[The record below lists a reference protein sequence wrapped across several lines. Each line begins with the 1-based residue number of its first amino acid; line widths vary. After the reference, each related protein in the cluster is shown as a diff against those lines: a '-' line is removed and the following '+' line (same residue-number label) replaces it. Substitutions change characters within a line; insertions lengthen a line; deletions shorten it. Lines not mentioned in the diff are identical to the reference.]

1 MSNNNSNN
9 YNNSNDDQNR
19 RRHHHAKKD
28 DKLPWFVIVIVIL
41 WILIGA
47 WAYVTSFMCT
57 HERYSGSD
65 AQKVGMMLL
74 AGVLGPL
81 WFLILPFVKR
91 DGYCQL
97 KK

>member
-1 MSNNNSNN
+1 MSDNNSNN
-9 YNNSNDDQNR
+9 SSDDQNSCR
-19 RRHHHAKKD
+19 QNRAKKD
-28 DKLPWFVIVIVIL
+28 EKLSWIVIVFMIL

-65 AQKVGMMLL
+65 AQKIGMMLL

-81 WFLILPFVKR
+81 WFLILPLVQR

-97 KK
+97 RK

>member
-1 MSNNNSNN
+1 MSDNS
-9 YNNSNDDQNR
+9 YNSNDDNTP
-19 RRHHHAKKD
+19 RRHTRRKKD
-28 DKLPWFVIVIVIL
+28 EKLSWIVLVFIIL

-65 AQKVGMMLL
+65 AQKIGMMLL

>member
-1 MSNNNSNN
+1 MADINLKSKDERNMDKNTEKKMSWPV
-9 YNNSNDDQNR
+9 
-19 RRHHHAKKD
+19 
-28 DKLPWFVIVIVIL
+28 LVFVIL

-47 WAYVTSFMCT
+47 WAYVSSFMCT

-74 AGVLGPL
+74 AGMLGPL
-81 WFLILPFVKR
+81 WFLILPLVKR

-97 KK
+97 KVKSVRK

>member
-1 MSNNNSNN
+1 MSNNSP
-9 YNNSNDDQNR
+9 SKTD
-19 RRHHHAKKD
+19 D
-28 DKLPWFVIVIVIL
+28 DKNIIRFRVREKEDKKLSWIVLVFIIL
-41 WILIGA
+41 WMLIGA

-65 AQKVGMMLL
+65 AQKIGMMLL

-81 WFLILPFVKR
+81 WFIILPFVKR

>member
-1 MSNNNSNN
+1 MSYNNS
-9 YNNSNDDQNR
+9 NNSNDDQNYR
-19 RRHHHAKKD
+19 LLKRKK
-28 DKLPWFVIVIVIL
+28 KGEKVSWIVLVFIIL
-41 WILIGA
+41 WVLIGA

-74 AGVLGPL
+74 AGLLGPL